1 VNAYLGLDSLEPFL
15 AAAAKSGAGLF
26 VVLRSSNP
34 GARDF
39 QDLPAPDRPLYER
52 VAEGLAPRARALRAP
67 ETEWSSLGVVVGATW
82 PEESRRVRKI
92 LPRCPFLVPGFGAQG
107 ANARDALAGFVP
119 GPGGRLE
126 GGLVASSRAI
136 GFPAEAASADAWAA
150 AVDQALDDAIRQLS

>member
-1 VNAYLGLDSLEPFL
+1 
-15 AAAAKSGAGLF
+15 
-26 VVLRSSNP
+26 
-34 GARDF
+34 
-39 QDLPAPDRPLYER
+39 
-52 VAEGLAPRARALRAP
+52 
-67 ETEWSSLGVVVGATW
+67 
-82 PEESRRVRKI
+82 VRKI